1 MLYTCTDRTDIYAY
15 SILFGYLNILKI
27 QTLIQACTFI
37 RYTRVVVREISVV
50 QIDNILRKK

>member
-1 MLYTCTDRTDIYAY
+1 MLYTCTDIYAY